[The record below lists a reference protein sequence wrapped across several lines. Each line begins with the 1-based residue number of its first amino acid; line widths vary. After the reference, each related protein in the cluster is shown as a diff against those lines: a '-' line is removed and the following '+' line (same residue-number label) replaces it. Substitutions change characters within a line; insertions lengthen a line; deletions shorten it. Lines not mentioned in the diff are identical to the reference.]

1 MTGAMIAPLRYAAA
15 LALLATACHQPHNAS
30 SAGGVADDDS
40 VRLVLLGDS
49 NTDAGWSGTEPRA
62 VVRSY
67 VSDGPPRVAPQ
78 GPHSPLQLAGKI
90 ERQWRSVAGAPPI
103 RVVNHGISGT
113 TTGGGGHGGKDRNP
127 GGSPNARTPVNGV
140 TRYEGE
146 VLGAAYPWSG
156 GEPVSLAFPTG
167 AIRGVNALVRGP
179 NDFAYVSLG
188 TNDLA
193 NDGVPPVTTL
203 ENLTWMVDRWIAA
216 GHAPDHLILTT
227 LAPRLDRDLGD
238 AIPTINAGIRALA
251 ARRGT
256 GLVDLAAVTSPD
268 DGRSWRSAALH
279 VGDRLHY
286 SEAVR
291 DSLAARIGTYRRAHV
306 AAARADD
313 LRR

>member
-1 MTGAMIAPLRYAAA
+1 MMNASLRLAAA
-15 LALLATACHQPHNAS
+15 LALFVAAP
-30 SAGGVADDDS
+30 GGCVRPAPPPADDGTATGGGDS
-40 VRLVLLGDS
+40 VRVVLFGDS
-49 NTDAGWSGTEPRA
+49 NTDAGWSGTRPRA

-67 VSDGPPRVAPQ
+67 VSDGGPRVPPE
-78 GPHSPLQLAGKI
+78 GPHSPLQLAGKL
-90 ERQWRSVAGAPPI
+90 ERQWRARPDAPPI

-127 GGSPNARTPVNGV
+127 AGSPNARTAVNGV
-140 TRYEGE
+140 TRFEGE

-156 GEPVSLAFPTG
+156 GEPAGLAFPAG
-167 AIRGVNALVRGP
+167 AIRRVNAFVPGP
-179 NDFAYVSLG
+179 NDFAYISLG

-193 NDGVPPVTTL
+193 NDGVPPATTL
-203 ENLTWMVDRWIAA
+203 ENLAWMVDRWTAA
-216 GHAPDHLILTT
+216 GHASDHLILTT

-238 AIPTINAGIRALA
+238 AIPAINAGIRALA

-256 GLVDLAAVTSPD
+256 GLVDLAAITSPD

-291 DSLAARIGTYRRAHV
+291 DSLAARTVGYLRAHV
-306 AAARADD
+306 AP
-313 LRR
+313 